1 MNIKIIKLKETEST
15 NSYLRQYTPKEG
27 EDITVVTTEF
37 QTAGRGQGKNTWES
51 NKGENLLFSILCH
64 PKNVLAKRQFIL
76 SQAIALAVRDALSMY
91 INDIEIKWPNDIY
104 WHHHKLGGI
113 LIECT
118 LTGNNVKDS
127 ILGVGLN
134 INQTDF
140 ENLTKNPISLK
151 QIIHRDIDRDN
162 LLHTIADDF
171 AHYISMINLGHYD
184 SIAADYM
191 NTLYRRQGYHQYR
204 DGDGDFLARFITI
217 EPSGRIVLM
226 DEDGMLRTYAFKEVK
241 FMIKGKNVD
250 I

>member
-1 MNIKIIKLKETEST
+1 M
-15 NSYLRQYTPKEG
+15 
-27 EDITVVTTEF
+27 
-37 QTAGRGQGKNTWES
+37 
-51 NKGENLLFSILCH
+51 
-64 PKNVLAKRQFIL
+64 
-76 SQAIALAVRDALSMY
+76 
-91 INDIEIKWPNDIY
+91 
-104 WHHHKLGGI
+104 
-113 LIECT
+113 
-118 LTGNNVKDS
+118 
-127 ILGVGLN
+127 GVGINL
-134 INQTDF
+134 NQTDF

-241 FMIKGKNVD
+241 FMIKGQNVD

>member
-27 EDITVVTTEF
+27 EDLTVVTTEF

-151 QIIHRDIDRDN
+151 QIIHRDIDRSRLGN
-162 LLHTIADDF
+162 GGCTEQ
-171 AHYISMINLGHYD
+171 NLGHYD